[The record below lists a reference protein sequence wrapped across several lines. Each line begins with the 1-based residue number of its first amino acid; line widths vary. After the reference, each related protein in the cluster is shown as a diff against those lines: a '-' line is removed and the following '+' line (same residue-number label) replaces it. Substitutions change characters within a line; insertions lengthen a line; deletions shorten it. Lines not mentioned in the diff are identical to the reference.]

1 LYITSKQVVPTTRKN
16 NEDNNTDDLNKG
28 KDLLY
33 HEPDKVHLSKIISDL
48 AETGKNFYSRGWVLG
63 TSGNFSAVISQEPLH
78 LAITSTGVDKGSL
91 MPGHFLE
98 IDDTANVVQG
108 QGYPSKEA
116 LMHITIVRCT
126 NASVVLHTHSVWST
140 VLSSVYAPQKQCHV

>member
-1 LYITSKQVVPTTRKN
+1 MYIASKQVVPTTKN
-16 NEDNNTDDLNKG
+16 NEDNNTAADMNKG

-33 HEPDKVHLSKIISDL
+33 YEPDKIHLSKITVDL
-48 AETGKNFYSRGWVLG
+48 AETGKSFYSRGWVLG
-63 TSGNFSAVISQEPLH
+63 TSGNFSAVISQQPLR
-78 LAITSTGVDKGSL
+78 LAITSTGVEKGSL